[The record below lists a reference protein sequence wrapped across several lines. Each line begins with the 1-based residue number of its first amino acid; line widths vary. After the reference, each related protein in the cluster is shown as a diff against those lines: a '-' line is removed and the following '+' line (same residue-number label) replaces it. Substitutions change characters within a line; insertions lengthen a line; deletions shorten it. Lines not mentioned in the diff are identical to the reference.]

1 VRAARQ
7 ASRLRFARGAV
18 DLVIQAPALDAPQV
32 SHIVGLARADD
43 AKPLDGGGQ
52 RAWRLTGIQSDS
64 GIADYCDAA
73 RIDCAYVPVDLT
85 RRRVRVVAMDMDS
98 TLIAIE
104 CIDEIADALGLKA
117 EVAGITASA
126 MRGDIDFR
134 QSLERRV
141 GLLAGLPVATLASVY
156 DSRLALS
163 PGAERMIEG
172 FRAVGAKLLLV
183 SGGFTYFTDRLR
195 ERLGFDATLANILEM
210 ENGRLTGR
218 VVPPIVD
225 AQAKA
230 KCFAELRER
239 YANDGGIAVAIGDG
253 ANDLPMLRSADV
265 SIAYR
270 ARPVVR
276 AEAGYAINHCGLD
289 AALNLFA

>member
-1 VRAARQ
+1 M
-7 ASRLRFARGAV
+7 
-18 DLVIQAPALDAPQV
+18 DLVIQAPALDAPQL
-32 SHIVGLARADD
+32 SHIVGLARPGD
-43 AKPLDGGGQ
+43 AKPFDGGSQ
-52 RAWRLTGIQSDS
+52 RAWRLTRIQSDS
-64 GIADYCDAA
+64 GIADYCDAT
-73 RIDCAYVPVDLT
+73 RIDYAFVPADLT
-85 RRRVRVVAMDMDS
+85 RQRVRVVAMDMDS

-117 EVAGITASA
+117 EVAGITACA

-141 GLLAGLPVATLASVY
+141 ALLAGLPVATLASVY
-156 DSRLALS
+156 DSRLVLS

-172 FRAVGAKLLLV
+172 FRAVDARLLLV

-195 ERLGFDATLANILEM
+195 ERLGFDATLANVLETD
-210 ENGRLTGR
+210 NGRLTGR

-225 AQAKA
+225 AHAKA
-230 KCFAELRER
+230 KRFAELREC
-239 YANDGGIAVAIGDG
+239 YANGGGIAVAIGDG

-276 AEAGYAINHCGLD
+276 AEARYAINYCGLD